1 MTTPP
6 DYNVSLTYASAVSS
20 PSTGPALP
28 APSTTSTSV
37 SQWGAVSVG
46 FAFSYPYQS
55 PATVIDPE
63 PVTATSA
70 SDGVAPWGLNICP
83 VYADAICQQSN
94 TVTPSQQL
102 TFFWG

>member
-1 MTTPP
+1 MTTPAG
-6 DYNVSLTYASAVSS
+6 YNVSLTYASAVSS

-37 SQWGAVSVG
+37 SQWGTVSVG

-55 PATVIDPE
+55 PATTLNPAA
-63 PVTATSA
+63 VTATAA
-70 SDGVAPWGLNICP
+70 SDGVAPWGLNLSP
-83 VYADAICQQSN
+83 VYADAICQQSS